1 MICVTHYPPRN
12 IMTQSIWLKI
22 KLIAGLMAF
31 MAALHLVNVV
41 LGGRL
46 NQFGVIPRD
55 VGSLFHIISA
65 PFIHGS
71 LGHLINNLIG
81 LGIFSAL
88 CLLRSVRFYV
98 LSSLFIIVAGGLM
111 VWMFGR
117 NASHIGASGWIFGLW
132 SLSIANAVFDRS
144 FKNIVVA
151 VLVVFL
157 YGGMIYGVLPSGP
170 TISFE
175 GHLFGAVAGIACAFL
190 LKRFGKE

>member
-1 MICVTHYPPRN
+1 
-12 IMTQSIWLKI
+12 MTQSIWLKI